1 VIRAIVLA
9 AAKKTKA
16 SSIRQW
22 LIADE
27 HGAFERRAGELLEMV
42 PLCYQRE
49 VVVNQIACVLV
60 LEALEAAI
68 NNRPISARP

>member
-9 AAKKTKA
+9 AAEKTDV
-16 SSIRQW
+16 SGIRRW

-27 HGAFERRAGELLEMV
+27 RGVFERRAGELLEMV
-42 PLCYQRE
+42 PLCYRRA

-68 NNRPISARP
+68 NERTRR